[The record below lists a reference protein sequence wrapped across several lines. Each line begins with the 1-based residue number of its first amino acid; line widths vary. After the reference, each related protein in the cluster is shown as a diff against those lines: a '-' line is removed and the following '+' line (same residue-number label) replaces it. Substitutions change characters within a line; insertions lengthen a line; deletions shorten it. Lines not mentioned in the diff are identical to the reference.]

1 MEFILI
7 PLASLCV
14 STLTLYSGFG
24 LGTML
29 LPVFALF
36 FPVQVAVAATAIVH
50 GANNTFKIA
59 VVGRHADRGLILR
72 FGLPAV
78 GTAFVGAAALGFVS
92 HFQAMAT
99 YSIGSHTAVIT
110 PVKLTMGLLM
120 LFFALFELLPR
131 LRRITFERRYLFI
144 GGLLSGF
151 FGGFSGH
158 QGALRSAFL
167 AKVGITPE
175 AFVGTN
181 AAIGFM
187 VDAARIA
194 TYAFLF
200 FAAGAANPVDSGQW
214 PLILAAIISAFTGV
228 LAGKRYLHK
237 VTMKTV
243 QILTGV
249 LLTGIALLLG
259 LGIV

>member
-1 MEFILI
+1 
-7 PLASLCV
+7 
-14 STLTLYSGFG
+14 
-24 LGTML
+24 ML

-36 FPVQVAVAATAIVH
+36 FPVQVAVAATAVVH

-59 VVGRHADRGLILR
+59 VVGRHADPGLILR
-72 FGLPAV
+72 FGLPAL
-78 GTAFVGAAALGFVS
+78 GAAFIGASALGLVS
-92 HFQAMAT
+92 HFQSIVT
-99 YSIGSHTAVIT
+99 YSLGPHIAVIT
-110 PVKLTMGLLM
+110 PVKLIMGLLM
-120 LFFALFELLPR
+120 LFFALFELLPQ
-131 LRRITFERRYLFI
+131 LKRINFDRKYLFL

-158 QGALRSAFL
+158 QGAMRSAFL

-200 FAAGAANPVDSGQW
+200 FAAGAANPVDSKQW
-214 PLILAAIISAFTGV
+214 PLILAATVSAFAGV
-228 LAGKRYLHK
+228 LLGKCYLHK

-243 QILTGV
+243 QTLTGV
-249 LLTGIALLLG
+249 LLTGIALALG
-259 LGIV
+259 LGII